1 MCVCA
6 CVMGRGMTEK
16 NNPAK
21 GISKRNTREEEG
33 LGTGQES
40 PRGSE
45 KGKKG
50 KLG

>member
-1 MCVCA
+1 MCVCD
-6 CVMGRGMTEK
+6 GKRDDTEK

-21 GISKRNTREEEG
+21 GISKCNTREEEG
-33 LGTGQES
+33 LGTGRES